1 MGEGIMNIL
10 IYGALGL
17 AAVFLLLYF
26 TALAKAGRQS
36 VAHNAA
42 QNNLKR
48 LKEDDARQREIIS
61 SLKSSLA
68 NMEKDHSER
77 SRVFMILLELA
88 RTLGGNLEKEK
99 LPMLLIRIAQQLFD
113 AEEVIF
119 FKLIEEAQE
128 LVIAESIGLDAKIAP
143 EIINKVGD
151 GYVGHTAAKRVLM
164 TKEDFE
170 TESNLIK
177 QKLENTRDKRINPV
191 LCIPLLIRNNVMGV
205 VSVGKIARRSKE
217 ERNLL
222 LIYQSLSSMALDN
235 AVLFEKLYTKDKLTG
250 LLNRRYF
257 DERASDELSR
267 AKRFGHKLSFALMDM
282 DNYNAFV
289 DSNGAKAGDKVLARI
304 GQLLNEYV
312 RKIDMSCRLDEDKFA
327 LALLETDKSQALQFA
342 EKIKRIVDFD
352 PTINDQAFASQ
363 RLTVSMAVMEF
374 PEDGL
379 TYEQLFK
386 DAALKLLEVQAAGGN
401 TIISNISRGI

>member
-1 MGEGIMNIL
+1 MNIL

-17 AAVFLLLYF
+17 AVVFLLLYF
-26 TALAKAGRQS
+26 TALAKAGRQG

-42 QNNLKR
+42 RNDLKR

-327 LALLETDKSQALQFA
+327 IALLETDKSQALQFA

-352 PTINDQAFASQ
+352 PTINDRAFASQ

-386 DAALKLLEVQAAGGN
+386 DAALKLSEVQAAGGN
-401 TIISNISRGI
+401 IIISNISRGV

>member
-1 MGEGIMNIL
+1 MNIL
-10 IYGALGL
+10 TYIALGL
-17 AAVFLLLYF
+17 AAVFLVLF
-26 TALAKAGRQS
+26 FIALTKAGRQG
-36 VAHNAA
+36 AA
-42 QNNLKR
+42 YNRAQKDLKR
-48 LKEDDARQREIIS
+48 LKEDDARQRDIIS
-61 SLKSSLA
+61 SLKASLA
-68 NMEKDHSER
+68 SMEKDHSER

-88 RTLGGNLEKEK
+88 RTLGGNLDKEK

-119 FKLIEEAQE
+119 FKLVEETQE
-128 LVIAESIGLDAKIAP
+128 LRAAEAIGLDAAIVS

-217 ERNLL
+217 ERNFL

-267 AKRFGHKLSFALMDM
+267 AKRFGHKLSFALMDL
-282 DNYNAFV
+282 DNFRAFV
-289 DSNGAKAGDKVLARI
+289 DSNGHQAGDKVLARI

-312 RKIDMSCRLDEDKFA
+312 RKIDISCRLDENKFA
-327 LALLETDKSQALQFA
+327 VALLETDKSQALQFA
-342 EKIKRIVDFD
+342 EKIKQIVDFD
-352 PTINDQAFASQ
+352 PTINDRAFASQ
-363 RLTVSMAVMEF
+363 RVTISLAVMEF
-374 PEDGL
+374 PEDGI

-386 DAALKLLEVQAAGGN
+386 DAAFKLSEVQAAGGN
-401 TIISNISRGI
+401 IIISNIGRGTQ